1 MPDYNLPPELLAFI
15 EALPDDQLDALEQ
28 LYRVLAYG
36 PPAEAALSGAGWCQR
51 QRPRTKH
58 DAPQHARVRHRA
70 GPTRQGEAKRQESAK
85 RRQLR
90 REAAKARS
98 AQQEPARP

>member
-1 MPDYNLPPELLAFI
+1 MTRRSTHAYDTEL
-15 EALPDDQLDALEQ
+15 
-28 LYRVLAYG
+28 
-36 PPAEAALSGAGWCQR
+36 
-51 QRPRTKH
+51 
-58 DAPQHARVRHRA
+58 ARRA
-70 GPTRQGEAKRQESAK
+70 KAQAKRQESAK